1 MKPHR
6 LPLFFIISVLLLIGF
21 GLATFYVAS
30 LAERYTLGHF
40 GSFYSYFEK
49 TLLLLGLSLTIAVML
64 QFVNYRVFRY
74 LAIPVYVIQ
83 TGLLVAVLFIG
94 TGMYGSRRWIPI
106 VGSFGLQPSEI
117 QKLVIILVVAFILT
131 LPEKKLNAGLKILLV
146 VAAVVP
152 SFLLVKKEPDLGSAS
167 LLLGISVVMLVHF
180 RFTSRQLL
188 VLGLVLG
195 LVLALATG
203 GVWLSLRPYQ
213 RTRIE
218 TFLNPQADPLGN
230 GYNVIQSIVATGSG
244 GVWGRGIKGSTQ
256 APLSFVP
263 IQYADFVFSLVG
275 ELFGFAG
282 SALLVLL
289 FIMLLWSTFLVFRS
303 LTDDFARYIVVGI
316 GAMWFLQA
324 AVNMGM
330 TIGLSPVTGIPLPF
344 ISYGGS
350 SLLTQVAAASIVVSV
365 YRTRDE
371 LRF

>member
-1 MKPHR
+1 MKSHR
-6 LPLFFIISVLLLIGF
+6 LPLFFIISVVLLIGF
-21 GLATFYVAS
+21 GLATFYAAS

-40 GSFYSYFEK
+40 GSYYSYFQK
-49 TLLLLGLSLTIAVML
+49 TLLLLGLSLIIAVML
-64 QFVNYRVFRY
+64 QFVNYRVLRY
-74 LAIPVYVIQ
+74 LTIPAYVIG
-83 TGLLVAVLFIG
+83 TGLLVAVLFFG
-94 TGMYGSRRWIPI
+94 TGAYGSRRWIP
-106 VGSFGLQPSEI
+106 VAGSSGLQPSEI
-117 QKLVIILVVAFILT
+117 QKLVIILIVALILT
-131 LPEKKLNAGLKILLV
+131 LPQKRLTIGLKILLV
-146 VAAVVP
+146 IAAVIP
-152 SFLLVKKEPDLGSAS
+152 SVLLVEKEPDLGSAS
-167 LLLGISVVMLVHF
+167 LLLGISVIMLVHF
-180 RFTSRQLL
+180 RLTGRQLL
-188 VLGLVLG
+188 VLGLVLA
-195 LVLALATG
+195 LVGG
-203 GVWLSLRPYQ
+203 GVWLGLRPYQ

-244 GVWGRGIKGSTQ
+244 GLWGRGIKGSTQ

-263 IQYADFVFSLVG
+263 VQYADFVFSLVG

-282 SALLVLL
+282 CALLVLL
-289 FIMLLWSTFLVFRS
+289 FVMLLWTTFLVFRS

-350 SLLTQVAAASIVVSV
+350 SLFTQVMAASIVVSV
-365 YRTRDE
+365 YRVRDE

>member
-1 MKPHR
+1 VKSHR
-6 LPLFFIISVLLLIGF
+6 LPLFFIISVVLLIGF

-40 GSFYSYFEK
+40 GSYYSYFQK
-49 TLLLLGLSLTIAVML
+49 TLLLLGLSLIIAVML
-64 QFVNYRVFRY
+64 QFVNYRVLRY
-74 LAIPVYVIQ
+74 LTIPAYVIG
-83 TGLLVAVLFIG
+83 TGLLVAVLFFG
-94 TGMYGSRRWIPI
+94 TGAYGSRRWIP
-106 VGSFGLQPSEI
+106 VAGSSGLQPSEI
-117 QKLVIILVVAFILT
+117 QKLVIILIVALILT
-131 LPEKKLNAGLKILLV
+131 LPQKRLTVGLKILLV
-146 VAAVVP
+146 IAAVMP
-152 SFLLVKKEPDLGSAS
+152 SILLVEKEPDLGSAS
-167 LLLGISVVMLVHF
+167 LLLGISVIMLVHF
-180 RFTSRQLL
+180 RLTGRQLL
-188 VLGLVLG
+188 VLGLVLA
-195 LVLALATG
+195 LVGG
-203 GVWLSLRPYQ
+203 GVWLGLRPYQ

-244 GVWGRGIKGSTQ
+244 GLWGRGIKGSTQ

-263 IQYADFVFSLVG
+263 VQYADFVFSLVG

-282 SALLVLL
+282 CALLVLL
-289 FIMLLWSTFLVFRS
+289 FVMLLWSTFLVFRS

-350 SLLTQVAAASIVVSV
+350 SLFTQVMAASIVVSV
-365 YRTRDE
+365 YHVRDE

>member
-6 LPLFFIISVLLLIGF
+6 LPLFFLTSVLLLIGF
-21 GLATFYVAS
+21 SLATFYVAS

-40 GSFYSYFEK
+40 GSYYSYFQK
-49 TLLLLGLSLTIAVML
+49 TLLLLTLSLIVAVML

-94 TGMYGSRRWIPI
+94 TGMYGSRRWISI
-106 VGSFGLQPSEI
+106 VGLFSLQPSEI
-117 QKLVIILVVAFILT
+117 QKLVIILVVALILT
-131 LPEKKLNAGLKILLV
+131 LPQKRLNAGLKILLV
-146 VAAVVP
+146 SAAVLP
-152 SFLLVKKEPDLGSAS
+152 SVLLVEKEPDLGSAS

-180 RFTSRQLL
+180 RLTGRQLL
-188 VLGLVLG
+188 VLGLVLA
-195 LVLALATG
+195 LVAG
-203 GVWLSLRPYQ
+203 GVWLGLEPYQ

-244 GVWGRGIKGSTQ
+244 GMWGRGIKGSTQ
-256 APLSFVP
+256 ATLSFVP
-263 IQYADFVFSLVG
+263 VQYADFVFSLVG

-289 FIMLLWSTFLVFRS
+289 FVMLLWSTFLLFRS

-316 GAMWFLQA
+316 GSMWFLQA

-350 SLLTQVAAASIVVSV
+350 SLLTQVVAASIVVSV
-365 YRTRDE
+365 YRTREE

>member
-1 MKPHR
+1 MKFHR
-6 LPLFFIISVLLLIGF
+6 LPLFFIISVVLLIGF

-40 GSFYSYFEK
+40 GSYYSYFQK
-49 TLLLLGLSLTIAVML
+49 TLLLLGLSLIIAVML
-64 QFVNYRVFRY
+64 QFVNYRVLRY
-74 LAIPVYVIQ
+74 LTIPAYVIG
-83 TGLLVAVLFIG
+83 TGLLIAVLFFG
-94 TGMYGSRRWIPI
+94 TGAYGSRRWIP
-106 VGSFGLQPSEI
+106 VAGSSGLQPSEI
-117 QKLVIILVVAFILT
+117 QKLVIILIVALILT
-131 LPEKKLNAGLKILLV
+131 LPQKRLTIGLKILLV
-146 VAAVVP
+146 IAAVIP
-152 SFLLVKKEPDLGSAS
+152 SVLLVEKEPDLGSAS
-167 LLLGISVVMLVHF
+167 LLLGISVIMLVHF
-180 RFTSRQLL
+180 RLTGRQLL
-188 VLGLVLG
+188 VLGLVLA
-195 LVLALATG
+195 LVGG
-203 GVWLSLRPYQ
+203 GVWLGLRPYQ

-244 GVWGRGIKGSTQ
+244 GLWGRGIKGSTQ

-263 IQYADFVFSLVG
+263 VQYADFVFSLVG

-282 SALLVLL
+282 CALLVLL
-289 FIMLLWSTFLVFRS
+289 FVMLLWSTFLVFRS

-350 SLLTQVAAASIVVSV
+350 SLFTQVMAASIVVSV
-365 YRTRDE
+365 YRVRDE

>member
-1 MKPHR
+1 MKVHR

-21 GLATFYVAS
+21 SLATFYVAS

-40 GSFYSYFEK
+40 GSFYSYFQK

-64 QFVNYRVFRY
+64 QFVNYRFFRY
-74 LAIPVYVIQ
+74 LAIPAYVIQ

-106 VGSFGLQPSEI
+106 LGSFSLQPSEI

-131 LPEKKLNAGLKILLV
+131 LPEKKLNAGLKLLLV

-180 RFTSRQLL
+180 RLTGRQL
-188 VLGLVLG
+188 LVLG

-218 TFLNPQADPLGN
+218 TFLNPQADPLGD

-244 GVWGRGIKGSTQ
+244 GAWGRGIKGSTQ

-263 IQYADFVFSLVG
+263 VQYADFVFSLVG

-350 SLLTQVAAASIVVSV
+350 SLLTQVVAASILVSV

>member
-1 MKPHR
+1 VKSHR

-21 GLATFYVAS
+21 SLATFYVAS

-40 GSFYSYFEK
+40 GSYYSYFQK
-49 TLLLLGLSLTIAVML
+49 TLLLLGLSLIIGVML
-64 QFVNYRVFRY
+64 QFVNYRVLRY
-74 LAIPVYVIQ
+74 LTIPAYVID
-83 TGLLVAVLFIG
+83 TALLVAVLFIG
-94 TGMYGSRRWIPI
+94 TGAYGSRRWIPI
-106 VGSFGLQPSEI
+106 AGSSGLQPSEI
-117 QKLVIILVVAFILT
+117 QKLVIILVVALILT
-131 LPEKKLNAGLKILLV
+131 LPQKRLNSGLKILLV
-146 VAAVVP
+146 IAAVMP
-152 SFLLVKKEPDLGSAS
+152 SVLLVEKEPDLGSAS
-167 LLLGISVVMLVHF
+167 LLLGIAVIMLVHF
-180 RFTSRQLL
+180 RLTGRQLL
-188 VLGLVLG
+188 VLGLVL
-195 LVLALATG
+195 ALAGG
-203 GVWLSLRPYQ
+203 GVWLGLRPYQ

-218 TFLNPQADPLGN
+218 TFLNPEADPLGN

-244 GVWGRGIKGSTQ
+244 GLRGRGIKGSTQ

-263 IQYADFVFSLVG
+263 VQYADFVFSLVG

-289 FIMLLWSTFLVFRS
+289 FVILLWSTFLVFRS
-303 LTDDFARYIVVGI
+303 LTDDFARYVVVGI

-350 SLLTQVAAASIVVSV
+350 SLFTQVLAASIVVSV
-365 YRTRDE
+365 YRVRDE

>member
-1 MKPHR
+1 
-6 LPLFFIISVLLLIGF
+6 LPLFFLISVLLLIGF
-21 GLATFYVAS
+21 NLATFYVAS

-131 LPEKKLNAGLKILLV
+131 VPEKKLKAGLKILLV

-152 SFLLVKKEPDLGSAS
+152 SVLLVKKEPDLGSAS
-167 LLLGISVVMLVHF
+167 LVLGISVVMLVHF
-180 RFTSRQLL
+180 RLTGRQLL
-188 VLGLVLG
+188 VLGLVL
-195 LVLALATG
+195 ALAAG
-203 GVWLSLRPYQ
+203 GAWFSLRPYQ

-218 TFLNPQADPLGN
+218 TFLNPQGDPLGN

-244 GVWGRGIKGSTQ
+244 GIWGRGIKGSTQ
-256 APLSFVP
+256 ATLSFVP
-263 IQYADFVFSLVG
+263 VQYADFVFSLVG

-350 SLLTQVAAASIVVSV
+350 SLLTQVVAASILVSV

>member
-1 MKPHR
+1 VKSHR
-6 LPLFFIISVLLLIGF
+6 LPLFFIISAVLLIGF

-40 GSFYSYFEK
+40 GSYYSYFQK
-49 TLLLLGLSLTIAVML
+49 TLLLLGLSLIIAVML
-64 QFVNYRVFRY
+64 QFVNYRVLRY
-74 LAIPVYVIQ
+74 LTIPAYVIG
-83 TGLLVAVLFIG
+83 TGLLVAVLFFG
-94 TGMYGSRRWIPI
+94 TGAYGSRRWIP
-106 VGSFGLQPSEI
+106 VAGSSGLQPSEI
-117 QKLVIILVVAFILT
+117 QKLVIILIVALILT
-131 LPEKKLNAGLKILLV
+131 LPQKRLTIGLKILLV
-146 VAAVVP
+146 IAAVIP
-152 SFLLVKKEPDLGSAS
+152 SVLLVEKEPDLGSAS
-167 LLLGISVVMLVHF
+167 LLLGISVIMLVHF
-180 RFTSRQLL
+180 RLTGRQLL
-188 VLGLVLG
+188 VLGLVLA
-195 LVLALATG
+195 LVGG
-203 GVWLSLRPYQ
+203 GVWLGLRPYQ

-244 GVWGRGIKGSTQ
+244 GLWGRGIKGSTQ

-263 IQYADFVFSLVG
+263 VQYADFVFSLVG

-282 SALLVLL
+282 CALLVLL
-289 FIMLLWSTFLVFRS
+289 FVMLLWSTFLVFRS

-350 SLLTQVAAASIVVSV
+350 SLFTQVMAASIVVSV
-365 YRTRDE
+365 YRVRDE

>member
-1 MKPHR
+1 M
-6 LPLFFIISVLLLIGF
+6 LLIGF

-40 GSFYSYFEK
+40 GSYYSYFQK
-49 TLLLLGLSLTIAVML
+49 TLLLLGLSLIIAVML
-64 QFVNYRVFRY
+64 QFVNYRVLRY
-74 LAIPVYVIQ
+74 LTIPAYVIG
-83 TGLLVAVLFIG
+83 TGLLVAVLFFG
-94 TGMYGSRRWIPI
+94 TGAYGSRRWIP
-106 VGSFGLQPSEI
+106 VAGSSGLQPSEI
-117 QKLVIILVVAFILT
+117 QKLVIILIVALILT
-131 LPEKKLNAGLKILLV
+131 LPQKRLTVGLKILLV
-146 VAAVVP
+146 IAAVMP
-152 SFLLVKKEPDLGSAS
+152 SILLVEKEPDLGSAS
-167 LLLGISVVMLVHF
+167 LLLGISVIMLVHF
-180 RFTSRQLL
+180 RLTGRQLL
-188 VLGLVLG
+188 VLGLVLA
-195 LVLALATG
+195 LVGG
-203 GVWLSLRPYQ
+203 GVWLGLRPYQ

-244 GVWGRGIKGSTQ
+244 GLWGRGIKGSTQ

-263 IQYADFVFSLVG
+263 VQYADFVFSLVG

-282 SALLVLL
+282 CALLVLL
-289 FIMLLWSTFLVFRS
+289 FVMLLWSTFLVFRS

-350 SLLTQVAAASIVVSV
+350 SLFTQVMAASIVVSV
-365 YRTRDE
+365 YHVRDE

>member
-1 MKPHR
+1 MKSHR
-6 LPLFFIISVLLLIGF
+6 LPLFFIISVVLLIGF

-40 GSFYSYFEK
+40 GSYYSYFRK
-49 TLLLLGLSLTIAVML
+49 TLLLLGLSLIIAVML
-64 QFVNYRVFRY
+64 QFMNYRVLRY
-74 LAIPVYVIQ
+74 LTIPAYVIG
-83 TGLLVAVLFIG
+83 TGLLVAVLFFG
-94 TGMYGSRRWIPI
+94 TGAYGSRRWIP
-106 VGSFGLQPSEI
+106 VAGSSGLQPSEI
-117 QKLVIILVVAFILT
+117 QKLVIILIVALILT
-131 LPEKKLNAGLKILLV
+131 LPQKRLTIGLKILLV
-146 VAAVVP
+146 IAAVIP
-152 SFLLVKKEPDLGSAS
+152 SVLLVEKEPDLGSAS
-167 LLLGISVVMLVHF
+167 LLLGISVIMLVHF
-180 RFTSRQLL
+180 RLTGRQLL
-188 VLGLVLG
+188 VLGLVLA
-195 LVLALATG
+195 LVGG
-203 GVWLSLRPYQ
+203 GVWLGLRPYQ

-244 GVWGRGIKGSTQ
+244 GLWGRGIKGSTQ

-263 IQYADFVFSLVG
+263 VQYADFVFSLVG

-282 SALLVLL
+282 CALLVLL
-289 FIMLLWSTFLVFRS
+289 FVMLLWSTFLVFRS

-350 SLLTQVAAASIVVSV
+350 SLFTQVMAASIVVSV
-365 YRTRDE
+365 YRVRDE

>member
-1 MKPHR
+1 VKSHR
-6 LPLFFIISVLLLIGF
+6 LPLFFIISVVLLIGF

-40 GSFYSYFEK
+40 GSYYSYFRK
-49 TLLLLGLSLTIAVML
+49 TLLLLGLSLIIAVML
-64 QFVNYRVFRY
+64 QFVNYRVLRY
-74 LAIPVYVIQ
+74 LTIPAYVIG
-83 TGLLVAVLFIG
+83 TGLLVAVLFFG
-94 TGMYGSRRWIPI
+94 TGAYGSRRWIP
-106 VGSFGLQPSEI
+106 VAGSSGLQPSEI
-117 QKLVIILVVAFILT
+117 QKLVIILIVALILT
-131 LPEKKLNAGLKILLV
+131 LPQKRLTIGLKILLV
-146 VAAVVP
+146 IAAVIP
-152 SFLLVKKEPDLGSAS
+152 SVLLVEKEPDLGSAS
-167 LLLGISVVMLVHF
+167 LLLGISVIMLVHF
-180 RFTSRQLL
+180 RLTGRQLL
-188 VLGLVLG
+188 VLGLVLA
-195 LVLALATG
+195 LVGG
-203 GVWLSLRPYQ
+203 GVWLGLRPYQ

-244 GVWGRGIKGSTQ
+244 GLWGRGIKGSTQ

-263 IQYADFVFSLVG
+263 VQYADFVFSLVG

-282 SALLVLL
+282 CALLVLL
-289 FIMLLWSTFLVFRS
+289 FVMLLWSTFLVFRS

-350 SLLTQVAAASIVVSV
+350 SLFTQVMAASIVVSV
-365 YRTRDE
+365 YRVRDE

>member
-1 MKPHR
+1 VKFHR
-6 LPLFFIISVLLLIGF
+6 LPLFFIISVVLLIGF

-40 GSFYSYFEK
+40 GSYYSYFQK
-49 TLLLLGLSLTIAVML
+49 TLLLLGLSLIIAVML
-64 QFVNYRVFRY
+64 QFVNYRVLRY
-74 LAIPVYVIQ
+74 LTIPAYVIG
-83 TGLLVAVLFIG
+83 TGLLIAVLFFG
-94 TGMYGSRRWIPI
+94 TGAYGSRRWIP
-106 VGSFGLQPSEI
+106 VAGSSGLQPSEI
-117 QKLVIILVVAFILT
+117 QKLVIILIVALILT
-131 LPEKKLNAGLKILLV
+131 LPQKRLTIGLKILLV
-146 VAAVVP
+146 IAAVIP
-152 SFLLVKKEPDLGSAS
+152 SVLLVEKEPDLGSAS
-167 LLLGISVVMLVHF
+167 LLLGISVIMLVHF
-180 RFTSRQLL
+180 RLTGRQLL
-188 VLGLVLG
+188 VLGLVLA
-195 LVLALATG
+195 LVGG
-203 GVWLSLRPYQ
+203 GVWLGLRPYQ

-244 GVWGRGIKGSTQ
+244 GLWGRGIKGSTQ

-263 IQYADFVFSLVG
+263 VQYADFVFSLVG

-282 SALLVLL
+282 CALLVLL
-289 FIMLLWSTFLVFRS
+289 FVMLLWSTFLVFRS

-350 SLLTQVAAASIVVSV
+350 SLFTQVMAASIVVSV
-365 YRTRDE
+365 YRVRDE

>member
-1 MKPHR
+1 MKSHR
-6 LPLFFIISVLLLIGF
+6 LPLFFIISVVLLIGF

-40 GSFYSYFEK
+40 GSYYSYFRK
-49 TLLLLGLSLTIAVML
+49 TLLLLGLSLIIAVML
-64 QFVNYRVFRY
+64 QFMNYRVLRY
-74 LAIPVYVIQ
+74 LTIPAYVIG
-83 TGLLVAVLFIG
+83 TGLLVAVLFFG
-94 TGMYGSRRWIPI
+94 TGAYGSRRWIP
-106 VGSFGLQPSEI
+106 VAGSSGLQPSEI
-117 QKLVIILVVAFILT
+117 QKLVIILIVALILT
-131 LPEKKLNAGLKILLV
+131 LPQKRLTIGLKILLV
-146 VAAVVP
+146 IAAVIP
-152 SFLLVKKEPDLGSAS
+152 SVLLVEKEPDLGSAS
-167 LLLGISVVMLVHF
+167 LLLGISVIMLVHF
-180 RFTSRQLL
+180 RLTGRQLL
-188 VLGLVLG
+188 VLGLVLA
-195 LVLALATG
+195 LVGG
-203 GVWLSLRPYQ
+203 GVWLGLRPYQ

-244 GVWGRGIKGSTQ
+244 GLWGRGIKGSTQ

-263 IQYADFVFSLVG
+263 VQYADFVFSLVG

-282 SALLVLL
+282 CALLVLL
-289 FIMLLWSTFLVFRS
+289 FVMILWSTFLVFRS

-350 SLLTQVAAASIVVSV
+350 SLFTQVMAASIVVSV
-365 YRTRDE
+365 YRVRDE

>member
-1 MKPHR
+1 MKSHR
-6 LPLFFIISVLLLIGF
+6 LPLFFIISVVLLIGF

-40 GSFYSYFEK
+40 GSYYSYFQK
-49 TLLLLGLSLTIAVML
+49 TLLLLGLSLIIAVML
-64 QFVNYRVFRY
+64 QFVNYRVLRY
-74 LAIPVYVIQ
+74 LTIPAYVIG
-83 TGLLVAVLFIG
+83 TGLLVAVLFFG
-94 TGMYGSRRWIPI
+94 TGAYGSRRWIP
-106 VGSFGLQPSEI
+106 VAGSSGLQPSEI
-117 QKLVIILVVAFILT
+117 QKLVIILIVALILT
-131 LPEKKLNAGLKILLV
+131 LPQKRLTIGLKILLV
-146 VAAVVP
+146 IAAVIP
-152 SFLLVKKEPDLGSAS
+152 SVLLVEKEPDLGSAS
-167 LLLGISVVMLVHF
+167 LLLGISVIMLVHF
-180 RFTSRQLL
+180 RLTGRQLL
-188 VLGLVLG
+188 VLGLVLA
-195 LVLALATG
+195 LVGG
-203 GVWLSLRPYQ
+203 GVWLGLRPYQ

-244 GVWGRGIKGSTQ
+244 GLWGRGIKGSTQ

-263 IQYADFVFSLVG
+263 VQYADFVFSLVG

-282 SALLVLL
+282 CALLVLL
-289 FIMLLWSTFLVFRS
+289 FVMLLWSTFLVFRS

-350 SLLTQVAAASIVVSV
+350 SLFTQVMAASIVVSV
-365 YRTRDE
+365 YRVRDE

>member
-1 MKPHR
+1 VKPHR
-6 LPLFFIISVLLLIGF
+6 LPLFFLISVLLLIGF
-21 GLATFYVAS
+21 SLATFYVAS

-40 GSFYSYFEK
+40 GSFYSYFQK
-49 TLLLLGLSLTIAVML
+49 TLLLLALSLAIAVML

-94 TGMYGSRRWIPI
+94 TGMYGSRRWIPV

-117 QKLVIILVVAFILT
+117 QKLVVILVVAFILT
-131 LPEKKLNAGLKILLV
+131 LPQKKLNVGLKILLV
-146 VAAVVP
+146 IAAVVP
-152 SFLLVKKEPDLGSAS
+152 SVLLVKKEPDLGSAS
-167 LLLGISVVMLVHF
+167 LLLAISVVMLFHF
-180 RFTSRQLL
+180 RLTGRQLL
-188 VLGLVLG
+188 VLGLV
-195 LVLALATG
+195 VALAVG
-203 GVWLSLRPYQ
+203 GAWLSLRPYQ

-218 TFLNPQADPLGN
+218 TFLNPQEDPLGN

-244 GVWGRGIKGSTQ
+244 GIWGRGIKGSTQ

-263 IQYADFVFSLVG
+263 VQYADFVFSLVG

-289 FIMLLWSTFLVFRS
+289 FIMLLWSTFLVFQS

>member
-1 MKPHR
+1 VKSHR
-6 LPLFFIISVLLLIGF
+6 LPLFFIISVVLLIGF
-21 GLATFYVAS
+21 GLATFYAAS

-40 GSFYSYFEK
+40 GSYYSYFQK
-49 TLLLLGLSLTIAVML
+49 TLLLLGLSLIIAVML
-64 QFVNYRVFRY
+64 QFVNYRVLRY
-74 LAIPVYVIQ
+74 LTIPAYVIG
-83 TGLLVAVLFIG
+83 TGLLVAVLFFG
-94 TGMYGSRRWIPI
+94 TGAYGSRRWIP
-106 VGSFGLQPSEI
+106 VAGSSGLQPSEI
-117 QKLVIILVVAFILT
+117 QKLVIILIVALILT
-131 LPEKKLNAGLKILLV
+131 LPQKRLTIGLKILLV
-146 VAAVVP
+146 IAAVIP
-152 SFLLVKKEPDLGSAS
+152 SVLLVEKEPDLGSAS
-167 LLLGISVVMLVHF
+167 LLLGISVIMLVHF
-180 RFTSRQLL
+180 RLTGRQLL
-188 VLGLVLG
+188 VLGLVLA
-195 LVLALATG
+195 LVGG
-203 GVWLSLRPYQ
+203 GVWLGLRPYQ

-244 GVWGRGIKGSTQ
+244 GLWGRGIKGSTQ

-263 IQYADFVFSLVG
+263 VQYADFVFSLVG

-282 SALLVLL
+282 CALLVLL
-289 FIMLLWSTFLVFRS
+289 FVMLLWTTFLVFRS

-350 SLLTQVAAASIVVSV
+350 SLFTQVMAASIVVSV
-365 YRTRDE
+365 YRVRDE

>member
-1 MKPHR
+1 VKLHR
-6 LPLFFIISVLLLIGF
+6 LPLVFILSVVLLVGF
-21 GLATFYVAS
+21 GLGTFYVAS

-40 GSFYSYFEK
+40 GSFHSYFQK
-49 TLLLLGLSLTIAVML
+49 TLLLLALSAVIAVML
-64 QFVNYRVFRY
+64 QFVNYRAFRY

-94 TGMYGSRRWIPI
+94 SGINGSRRWIPL

-131 LPEKKLNAGLKILLV
+131 LPEKKLNAGLRILLV
-146 VAAVVP
+146 MAAVVP
-152 SFLLVKKEPDLGSAS
+152 SALLVQKEPDLGSAS

-180 RFTSRQLL
+180 RLTGRQLL
-188 VLGLVLG
+188 VLGLVL
-195 LVLALATG
+195 VLAAG
-203 GVWLSLRPYQ
+203 GVWLNLRPYQ

-230 GYNVIQSIVATGSG
+230 GYNVIQSMVATGSG
-244 GVWGRGIKGSTQ
+244 GLWGRGIKGSTQ

-263 IQYADFVFSLVG
+263 VQYADFVFSLVG

-289 FIMLLWSTFLVFRS
+289 FVMLLWSTFLVFRS

-350 SLLTQVAAASIVVSV
+350 SLLTQIAAASLVVSV

-371 LRF
+371 ARF

>member
-1 MKPHR
+1 MKSHR
-6 LPLFFIISVLLLIGF
+6 LPLFFIISVVLLIGF

-40 GSFYSYFEK
+40 GSYYSYFRK
-49 TLLLLGLSLTIAVML
+49 TLLLLGLSLIIAVML
-64 QFVNYRVFRY
+64 QFVNYRVLRY
-74 LAIPVYVIQ
+74 LTIPAYVIG
-83 TGLLVAVLFIG
+83 TGLLVAVLFFG
-94 TGMYGSRRWIPI
+94 TGAYGSRRWIP
-106 VGSFGLQPSEI
+106 VAGSSGLQPSEI
-117 QKLVIILVVAFILT
+117 QKLVIILIVALILT
-131 LPEKKLNAGLKILLV
+131 LPQKRLTIGLKILLV
-146 VAAVVP
+146 IAAVIP
-152 SFLLVKKEPDLGSAS
+152 SVLLVEKEPDLGSAS
-167 LLLGISVVMLVHF
+167 LLLGISVIMLVHF
-180 RFTSRQLL
+180 RLTGRQLL
-188 VLGLVLG
+188 VLGLVLA
-195 LVLALATG
+195 LVGG
-203 GVWLSLRPYQ
+203 GVWLGLRPYQ

-244 GVWGRGIKGSTQ
+244 GLWGRGIKGSTQ

-263 IQYADFVFSLVG
+263 VQYADFVFSLVG

-282 SALLVLL
+282 CALLVLL
-289 FIMLLWSTFLVFRS
+289 FVMLLWSTFLVFRS

-350 SLLTQVAAASIVVSV
+350 SLFTQVMAASIVVSV
-365 YRTRDE
+365 YRVRDE

>member
-1 MKPHR
+1 VKSHR
-6 LPLFFIISVLLLIGF
+6 LPLFFLISVLLLIGF
-21 GLATFYVAS
+21 SLATFYAAS

-40 GSFYSYFEK
+40 GSFYSYFQK
-49 TLLLLGLSLTIAVML
+49 TLLLLALSLIIAVML

-106 VGSFGLQPSEI
+106 AGSFGLQPSEI

-131 LPEKKLNAGLKILLV
+131 LPEKKLSAGLKILLV
-146 VAAVVP
+146 VTAVVP

-180 RFTSRQLL
+180 RLTGRQL
-188 VLGLVLG
+188 LVLG

-218 TFLNPQADPLGN
+218 TFLNPQADPLGD

-244 GVWGRGIKGSTQ
+244 GAWGRGIKGSTQ

-263 IQYADFVFSLVG
+263 VQYADFVFSLVG

-350 SLLTQVAAASIVVSV
+350 SLLTQVVAASILVSV

>member
-1 MKPHR
+1 MKSHR
-6 LPLFFIISVLLLIGF
+6 LPLFFIISVVLLIGF

-40 GSFYSYFEK
+40 GSYYSYFQK
-49 TLLLLGLSLTIAVML
+49 TLLLLGLSLIIAVML
-64 QFVNYRVFRY
+64 QFVNYRVLRY
-74 LAIPVYVIQ
+74 LTIPAYVIG
-83 TGLLVAVLFIG
+83 TGLLVAVLFFG
-94 TGMYGSRRWIPI
+94 TGAYGSRRWIP
-106 VGSFGLQPSEI
+106 VAGSSGLQPSEI
-117 QKLVIILVVAFILT
+117 QKLVIILIVALILT
-131 LPEKKLNAGLKILLV
+131 LPQKRLTVGLKILLV
-146 VAAVVP
+146 IAAVMP
-152 SFLLVKKEPDLGSAS
+152 SILLVEKEPDLGSAS
-167 LLLGISVVMLVHF
+167 LLLGISVIMLVHF
-180 RFTSRQLL
+180 RLTGRQLL
-188 VLGLVLG
+188 VLGLVLA
-195 LVLALATG
+195 LVGG
-203 GVWLSLRPYQ
+203 GVWLGLRPYQ

-244 GVWGRGIKGSTQ
+244 GLWGRGIKGSTQ

-263 IQYADFVFSLVG
+263 VQYADFVFSLVG

-282 SALLVLL
+282 CALLVLL
-289 FIMLLWSTFLVFRS
+289 FVMLLWSTFLVFRS

-350 SLLTQVAAASIVVSV
+350 SLFTQVMAASIVVSV
-365 YRTRDE
+365 YHVRDE

>member
-21 GLATFYVAS
+21 SLATFYVAS

-49 TLLLLGLSLTIAVML
+49 TLLLLGLSLIVAVML
-64 QFVNYRVFRY
+64 QFVNYRVLRY

-83 TGLLVAVLFIG
+83 TGLLVVVLFIG
-94 TGMYGSRRWIPI
+94 TGMYGSRRWIPL
-106 VGSFGLQPSEI
+106 VGLFGLQPSEI
-117 QKLVIILVVAFILT
+117 QKLVIILVVALILT
-131 LPEKKLNAGLKILLV
+131 LPQKKLNVGLKILLV
-146 VAAVVP
+146 IAAVVP
-152 SFLLVKKEPDLGSAS
+152 SVLLVKKEPDLGSAS
-167 LLLGISVVMLVHF
+167 LLLAISVVMLVHF
-180 RFTSRQLL
+180 RLTGRQLL
-188 VLGLVLG
+188 VLGLVVA
-195 LVLALATG
+195 LVAG
-203 GVWLSLRPYQ
+203 GAWLSLRPYQ

-218 TFLNPQADPLGN
+218 TFLNPQEDPLGN

-263 IQYADFVFSLVG
+263 VQYADFVFSLVG

-350 SLLTQVAAASIVVSV
+350 SLLTQVVAASIVVSV
-365 YRTRDE
+365 HRTRDE

>member
-1 MKPHR
+1 MKSHR
-6 LPLFFIISVLLLIGF
+6 LPLFFIISVVLLIGF

-40 GSFYSYFEK
+40 GSYYSYFRK
-49 TLLLLGLSLTIAVML
+49 TLLLLGLSLIIAVML
-64 QFVNYRVFRY
+64 QFVNYRVLRY
-74 LAIPVYVIQ
+74 LTIPAYVIG
-83 TGLLVAVLFIG
+83 TGLLVAVLFFG
-94 TGMYGSRRWIPI
+94 TGAYGSRRWIP
-106 VGSFGLQPSEI
+106 VAGSSGLQPSEI
-117 QKLVIILVVAFILT
+117 QKLVIILIVALILT
-131 LPEKKLNAGLKILLV
+131 LPQKRLTIGLKILLV
-146 VAAVVP
+146 IAAVIP
-152 SFLLVKKEPDLGSAS
+152 SVLLVEKEPDLGSAS
-167 LLLGISVVMLVHF
+167 LLLGIAVIMLVHF
-180 RFTSRQLL
+180 RLTGRQLL
-188 VLGLVLG
+188 VLGLVLA
-195 LVLALATG
+195 LVGG
-203 GVWLSLRPYQ
+203 GVWLGLRPYQ

-244 GVWGRGIKGSTQ
+244 GLWGRGIKGSTQ

-263 IQYADFVFSLVG
+263 VQYADFVFSLVG

-282 SALLVLL
+282 CALLVLL
-289 FIMLLWSTFLVFRS
+289 FVMVLWSTFLVFRS

-350 SLLTQVAAASIVVSV
+350 SLFTQVMAASIVVSV
-365 YRTRDE
+365 YRVRDE

>member
-1 MKPHR
+1 VKLHR
-6 LPLFFIISVLLLIGF
+6 LPLLFLISVLLLIGF
-21 GLATFYVAS
+21 SLATFFVAS

-49 TLLLLGLSLTIAVML
+49 TLLLLCLSLAVGVML

-74 LAIPVYVIQ
+74 LTLPIYVVQ
-83 TGLLVAVLFIG
+83 TGLLVTVLFIG
-94 TGMYGSRRWIPI
+94 RGMYGSRRWIPI
-106 VGSFGLQPSEI
+106 VGSFGFQPSEV
-117 QKLVIILVVAFILT
+117 QKLVIILVVAVILA
-131 LPEKKLNAGLKILLV
+131 LPQKKLNMGLKILLV
-146 VAAVVP
+146 MTAVVP
-152 SFLLVKKEPDLGSAS
+152 SILLVEKEPDLGSAS
-167 LLLGISVVMLVHF
+167 LLLAISVVMLVHF
-180 RFTSRQLL
+180 RLSGRQLI
-188 VLGLVLG
+188 VLGLV
-195 LVLALATG
+195 VALAAG
-203 GVWLSLRPYQ
+203 GAWLSLRPYQ

-218 TFLNPQADPLGN
+218 TFLNPQEDPLGA

-244 GVWGRGIKGSTQ
+244 GIWGRGIKGSTQ
-256 APLSFVP
+256 GPLSFVP
-263 IQYADFVFSLVG
+263 VQYADFIFSLVG

-282 SALLVLL
+282 SAILVLL
-289 FIMLLWSTFLVFRS
+289 FILLLWSTFLVFRS
-303 LTDDFARYIVVGI
+303 LTDDFGRYIVIGI

-324 AVNMGM
+324 AVNIGM

>member
-1 MKPHR
+1 VKPHR
-6 LPLFFIISVLLLIGF
+6 LPIVFAISVLLIIGF
-21 GLATFYVAS
+21 GLATFYTAS
-30 LAERYTLGHF
+30 LAEKYTLGHF
-40 GSFYSYFEK
+40 GSFHSYFQK
-49 TLLLLGLSLTIAVML
+49 TLLWLALSAVIAVML

-74 LAIPVYVIQ
+74 LTIPIYVIQ

-94 TGMYGSRRWIPI
+94 HGMYGSRRWIPI

-131 LPEKKLNAGLKILLV
+131 LPEKKLNVGLKILLV
-146 VAAVVP
+146 MAAVIP
-152 SFLLVKKEPDLGSAS
+152 SVLLVKKEPDLGTAS
-167 LLLGISVVMLVHF
+167 LLLGISVIMLVHF
-180 RFTSRQLL
+180 RLTGRQLL
-188 VLGLVLG
+188 VLGLVL
-195 LVLALATG
+195 ALAAG

-218 TFLNPQADPLGN
+218 TFLNPQADPLGD

-244 GVWGRGIKGSTQ
+244 GIWGRGIKGSTQ

-263 IQYADFVFSLVG
+263 VQYADFVFSLVG

-303 LTDDFARYIVVGI
+303 LTDDFGRYIVVGI